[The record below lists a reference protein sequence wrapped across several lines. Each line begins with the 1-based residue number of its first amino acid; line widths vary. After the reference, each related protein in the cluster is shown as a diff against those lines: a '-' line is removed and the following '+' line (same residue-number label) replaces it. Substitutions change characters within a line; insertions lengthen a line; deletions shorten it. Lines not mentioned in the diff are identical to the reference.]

1 MSIDEDAK
9 DLLLLF
15 IALLI
20 VSTNLIRLRGLIA
33 TLIPLTLIDAF
44 RFLDL
49 LARDEGAI
57 LANILT
63 AGNPVRCC
71 QSTCLAAVW
80 LESSCLCSLE
90 LECRLVEPA

>member
-49 LARDEGAI
+49 LPETRRA
-57 LANILT
+57 
-63 AGNPVRCC
+63 P
-71 QSTCLAAVW
+71 
-80 LESSCLCSLE
+80 SL
-90 LECRLVEPA
+90 PTT